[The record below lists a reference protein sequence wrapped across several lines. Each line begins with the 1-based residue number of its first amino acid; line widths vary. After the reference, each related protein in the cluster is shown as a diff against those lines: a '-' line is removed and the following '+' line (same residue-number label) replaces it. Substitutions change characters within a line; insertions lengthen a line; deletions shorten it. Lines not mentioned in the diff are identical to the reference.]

1 MVLWVVIMIVPY
13 LRVWSHF
20 LRALSYFWFCVG
32 CLETL
37 EKGSGRR
44 ISAPKSLL
52 SVILTHGLSE
62 GGLWSWVEQRV

>member
-20 LRALSYFWFCVG
+20 LRVLVIFLVCVG
-32 CLETL
+32 RLETL

-44 ISAPKSLL
+44 RSAPKSLS
-52 SVILTHGLSE
+52 SVILTHALSK
-62 GGLWSWVEQRV
+62 GACGVG